1 MVSIHHMH
9 TRRHR
14 NKTKKNNRKRGG
26 AALFRRASAFT
37 RRMYNKLTCCRPGQ
51 HPDDTAAAAAGVVGP
66 DSQPYIR
73 RARVSRS
80 PDASCVP
87 CPRPPPPPT
96 GSPTRSS
103 ASSRPL
109 FRPLPPIPQ
118 ESPQPP
124 PPLTGPPSRPLPP
137 TPRPIYQSPSRSS
150 SSSSSRSRSRS
161 SSSSSSSSRSRSRSR
176 SSRSQSVSPTEVVS
190 DILKV
195 PVSSSVSPR
204 RHFTLNR
211 QIQKHM
217 EIIQRVILTWQTIA
231 DTRRKYLSRLLTRF
245 EEVDKRIQ
253 AKVGN
258 TLEEALA
265 YLYESRTTIMGNIK
279 KTSEELLRCKTSI
292 RFWTDAS
299 QGTAEVRYPTGSLSD
314 DVVTRIFKHLPPPY
328 ITQLRNEITQLRKE
342 IARLSDVDPSNLNVF
357 RSL

>member
-1 MVSIHHMH
+1 
-9 TRRHR
+9 
-14 NKTKKNNRKRGG
+14 
-26 AALFRRASAFT
+26 
-37 RRMYNKLTCCRPGQ
+37 
-51 HPDDTAAAAAGVVGP
+51 
-66 DSQPYIR
+66 
-73 RARVSRS
+73 
-80 PDASCVP
+80 
-87 CPRPPPPPT
+87 
-96 GSPTRSS
+96 
-103 ASSRPL
+103 
-109 FRPLPPIPQ
+109 
-118 ESPQPP
+118 
-124 PPLTGPPSRPLPP
+124 
-137 TPRPIYQSPSRSS
+137 
-150 SSSSSRSRSRS
+150 
-161 SSSSSSSSRSRSRSR
+161 
-176 SSRSQSVSPTEVVS
+176 
-190 DILKV
+190 
-195 PVSSSVSPR
+195 
-204 RHFTLNR
+204 
-211 QIQKHM
+211 M